1 MADILSQVT
10 AIVTESI
17 EWITLFVNAIT
28 AQPLLMLFVV
38 TSFVGLGVGLIKRLI
53 RI

>member
-1 MADILSQVT
+1 MADILSQVS

-17 EWITLFVNAIT
+17 TWINAFVSCIVE
-28 AQPLLMLFVV
+28 QPLLLLFVV

>member
-1 MADILSQVT
+1 MTEILSNV
-10 AIVTESI
+10 
-17 EWITLFVNAIT
+17 TLFVTEAIDWVTAFAGVIT
-28 AQPLLMLFVV
+28 AQPLLLMFVI